1 MALMLIQ
8 LVERLSLSNN
18 ATNEKIHA
26 EITNVEVGKAA
37 EIEGIAVE
45 TVVIAGVEIIVEE
58 TEVIKIKVETIGNAQ
73 NAAITISRGEILAI
87 VVQQNV
93 LPMQVVVATEV
104 VTVEEI
110 AEVTEVVAVA
120 GTKEI
125 VVATEVVTVE
135 VTVVM
140 TVEEIAEVNV
150 AMTEEVAVVATEV
163 VTGEE
168 IAEVTEV
175 APQNP
180 AIGVIVAIAEV
191 EIEDKSVGDI
201 AQRLTQIIHLGAV
214 ITNHTVRPHS
224 VQYNSFLRSSFF
236 ILNE

>member
-110 AEVTEVVAVA
+110 AEVTEV
-120 GTKEI
+120 
-125 VVATEVVTVE
+125 
-135 VTVVM
+135 
-140 TVEEIAEVNV
+140 
-150 AMTEEVAVVATEV
+150 
-163 VTGEE
+163 
-168 IAEVTEV
+168 

>member
-58 TEVIKIKVETIGNAQ
+58 TEVIKNKVETIGNAQ

-93 LPMQVVVATEV
+93 LPMQV
-104 VTVEEI
+104 
-110 AEVTEVVAVA
+110 AEATEVVAVA

>member
-1 MALMLIQ
+1 
-8 LVERLSLSNN
+8 
-18 ATNEKIHA
+18 
-26 EITNVEVGKAA
+26 VEV
-37 EIEGIAVE
+37 
-45 TVVIAGVEIIVEE
+45 
-58 TEVIKIKVETIGNAQ
+58 
-73 NAAITISRGEILAI
+73 
-87 VVQQNV
+87 
-93 LPMQVVVATEV
+93 
-104 VTVEEI
+104 
-110 AEVTEVVAVA
+110 
-120 GTKEI
+120 
-125 VVATEVVTVE
+125 
-135 VTVVM
+135 

-163 VTGEE
+163 VTVEE

>member
-8 LVERLSLSNN
+8 LVERLSLFNN

-26 EITNVEVGKAA
+26 EITNVEVGKAT

-93 LPMQVVVATEV
+93 LPMQV
-104 VTVEEI
+104 
-110 AEVTEVVAVA
+110 AEVTAAVAVVD
-120 GTKEI
+120 TKEI
-125 VVATEVVTVE
+125 VVATEVVTV
-135 VTVVM
+135 
-140 TVEEIAEVNV
+140 
-150 AMTEEVAVVATEV
+150 
-163 VTGEE
+163 EE